1 MATMLEQYGI
11 DPGVRDEAARHRG
24 TVGRVTR
31 IDRGAYHVVT
41 DVGSV
46 VASLAG
52 GLKDA
57 PEPEDRP
64 AIGDWVVLGD
74 DVVEVILA
82 RRSAF
87 RRGDADRLQAQVVAA
102 NVDVVFIVHA
112 ADEPANVRRLER
124 ELSLAFDS
132 GAEPV
137 VLLTKVDLCEP
148 SGFDE
153 VVADFRRVAPDVE
166 IVATSAVD
174 HRGLDAI
181 EALACRRTVAF
192 VGKSGVGKSS
202 LVNELLG
209 DATQAV
215 GDVRASDGRGR
226 HTTTHREM
234 FMLPGGGVVIDTPG
248 LRSIGMWQNDEGIA
262 RVFADIEAIAA
273 QCRFRDCIHEHEPGC
288 AVQAAVEAGSLDPAR
303 VANHRAMLSE
313 LDDLDRESQLRS
325 RLEKKRHA
333 KILSKAVRSFD
344 RKPR

>member
-1 MATMLEQYGI
+1 MLEQYGI
-11 DPGVRDEAARHRG
+11 NPSVREEAAQYRG
-24 TVGRVTR
+24 TLGRVTR

-41 DVGSV
+41 DTGSV

-64 AIGDWVVLGD
+64 AIGDWVVLVD
-74 DVVEVILA
+74 DVVEIILA

-137 VLLTKVDLCEP
+137 VLLTKVDLCDPGDLDDRIEEFR
-148 SGFDE
+148 S
-153 VVADFRRVAPDVE
+153 VARDVE
-166 IVATSAVD
+166 IVGTSAVD
-174 HRGLDAI
+174 RLGLDVI
-181 EALACRRTVAF
+181 EAFARRRTVAF

-234 FMLPGGGVVIDTPG
+234 FVLPGEGVVIDTPG

-262 RVFADIEAIAA
+262 RVFADIEALAA
-273 QCRFRDCIHEHEPGC
+273 ECRFRDCTHEHEPGC
-288 AVQAAVEAGSLDPAR
+288 AVQAAVGAGSLDPAR

-333 KILSKAVRSFD
+333 KILSKAVRSMD